1 MVSVVNGAEFFY
13 ILDGYNTRYEG
24 LDIVRKFD
32 EIIVVVRN
40 LFFLLNMCDFF
51 CLFGIFKDYI

>member
-24 LDIVRKFD
+24 LEIVRKFD

-40 LFFLLNMCDFF
+40 LFFLLNLFDFF
-51 CLFGIFKDYI
+51 

>member
-1 MVSVVNGAEFFY
+1 MVSVVNGVEFFY

-24 LDIVRKFD
+24 LEIVRKFD

-40 LFFLLNMCDFF
+40 LFFLLNLCDFF
-51 CLFGIFKDYI
+51 